1 MYNLQFHNPTMSL
14 SEEQEEI
21 RERILQLHKPREMEI
36 IKKIENQHKYIST
49 LHASLKTF
57 REAYQVLS
65 RLQQEYRDFE
75 KFMYQE
81 VDKHVK

>member
-1 MYNLQFHNPTMSL
+1 MHNVTGQTTMPL

-36 IKKIENQHKYIST
+36 INKIEKQHKYISS
-49 LHASLKTF
+49 LYASLKTF
-57 REAYQVLS
+57 REAYKVLAQ
-65 RLQQEYRDFE
+65 LQQEYREFE
-75 KFMYQE
+75 TFMYEE

>member
-1 MYNLQFHNPTMSL
+1 MYNFTNPTMPL

-36 IKKIENQHKYIST
+36 INKIEKQHKYISS
-49 LHASLKTF
+49 LYASLKTF

-65 RLQQEYRDFE
+65 RLQQEYREFE
-75 KFMYQE
+75 TFMYQE